1 VRIAVDLGADLRRAM
16 AGNASCNSES
26 GGDGMNIVFIMG
38 VASVVLFILGYLG
51 LE

>member
-1 VRIAVDLGADLRRAM
+1 LPSILGQTSAARWLGTPVAT
-16 AGNASCNSES
+16 SES

>member
-1 VRIAVDLGADLRRAM
+1 
-16 AGNASCNSES
+16 
-26 GGDGMNIVFIMG
+26 MNIVFIMG